1 MEVIISPRGKSAR
14 LTRSWPS
21 PFRTDSEQLKS
32 RSIRKF
38 FKRTSFPSFWSAL
51 LSRCWRNNRAS
62 KPNEEATTSNPEQA
76 LFATITGAVGKAQG
90 SNFHSRKFSW
100 KTCYH
105 RAFLKYCIGL
115 MVQTRWFKILPVF
128 FRRKIWIDDA
138 SEGIKSLPSRHLRP
152 RLARSRLQ
160 VTRWNK
166 TRFAVTGNHA

>member
-115 MVQTRWFKILPVF
+115 MVQTRRFRTLPVF
-128 FRRKIWIDDA
+128 FPKKDLDWWRERRDKIA
-138 SEGIKSLPSRHLRP
+138 SFAPSSTK
-152 RLARSRLQ
+152 AR
-160 VTRWNK
+160 
-166 TRFAVTGNHA
+166 